1 MPLKQKK
8 SPRSLNGFKTL
19 MIVDI
24 FQMLEAEKTELAAR
38 EKKLQEF
45 ILISTSLQ
53 QSLAGENAAKVR
65 KNMVDVAQVCSVSMR
80 K

>member
-1 MPLKQKK
+1 
-8 SPRSLNGFKTL
+8 